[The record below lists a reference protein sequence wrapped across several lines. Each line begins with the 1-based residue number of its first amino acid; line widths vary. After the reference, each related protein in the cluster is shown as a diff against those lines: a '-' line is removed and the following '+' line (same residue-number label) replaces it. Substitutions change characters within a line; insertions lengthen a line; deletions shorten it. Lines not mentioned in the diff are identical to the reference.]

1 MIIILFGLSGSGK
14 TYIGNILAKYFDFFH
29 FDADQLL
36 TDEMNKYIAENK
48 IFNIDMLE
56 ILTQLIIN
64 KISHLKEIYP
74 RLVISQGLYRNKNR
88 QTIERYFVNN
98 NIIFAQITATDEI
111 ISKRLRLRKNKV
123 TCDYANNIKQNF
135 EPMKKSIII
144 NNHYH
149 HNTSA
154 LIATLRQQIFK
165 TNTTT

>member
-36 TDEMNKYIAENK
+36 TDEMNRYIAENK
-48 IFNIDMLE
+48 SFNIDMLE
-56 ILTQLIIN
+56 ILTQLIID

-88 QTIERYFVNN
+88 QTIERYFAKN
-98 NIIFAQITATDEI
+98 NIIFAHIMAIDEV
-111 ISKRLRLRKNKV
+111 ISRRLNLRKSNV
-123 TCDYANNIKQNF
+123 TYNYANNIKRNF
-135 EPMKKSIII
+135 EPMKNSIII
-144 NNHYH
+144 NNNYH